1 MNIKHLFKIK
11 QRTSIRKLWETTLK
25 FSLANAL
32 FGEWVTR
39 KYSRTS
45 RKGDG
50 TRKHGILIIIFVCL
64 SKLKFYFHDR
74 VFPFPLY
81 GCVYI
86 LFYIFSFI
94 FCDFVRLFTSF
105 ITTFQF
111 SSTVSG
117 RLFIEKLALKLTD
130 L

>member
-1 MNIKHLFKIK
+1 MGDNSEIFVGKCLIWRVGDPEIFPYH
-11 QRTSIRKLWETTLK
+11 
-25 FSLANAL
+25 
-32 FGEWVTR
+32 
-39 KYSRTS
+39 TS